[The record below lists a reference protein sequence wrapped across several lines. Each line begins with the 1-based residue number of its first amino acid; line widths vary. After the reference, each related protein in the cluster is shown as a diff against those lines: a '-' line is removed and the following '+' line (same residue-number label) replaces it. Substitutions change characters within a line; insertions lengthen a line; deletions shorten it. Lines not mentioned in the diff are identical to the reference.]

1 MIITMRVNNTERF
14 LVGYTVLLTFW
25 AFFTGFHLAY
35 NGFVGNLFWGRIG
48 VLLNLGYL
56 LTLINSKDKS
66 PDSFNTRNVRYVY
79 SFGIVMFLIV
89 LLTWIS
95 AGVLETFFILAIIQF
110 SGLVLLND
118 RLRLKCFDIFVRIL
132 AVILTISLLEFIVYS
147 LFGVGIVLFNYIER
161 TPGDVDTQIFKQL
174 LFNLIYD
181 NGLYY
186 RFQCICEEPG
196 VVGTTCGLLIFL
208 LKDLKKYRFQ
218 YYVFIVSGVF
228 SFSLAFYALFLMH
241 LFSST
246 KINLI
251 MVFISGVALSLLI
264 YYFHDFFDFYIT
276 NRLVGRSLAEVDNRS
291 TYDFSLMFQKALKE
305 GQLWFGIYGGDNV
318 DGAGVKIFIWRYG
331 IVSVIL
337 LFFVYFKY
345 YRDQIRKY
353 KPLLFQAIMFFLAF
367 WISFYQ
373 RHNITSMEYLMCF
386 LLAPLLF
393 STHRSNYIRE

>member
-1 MIITMRVNNTERF
+1 MTKIERIIVN
-14 LVGYTVLLTFW
+14 YTVLLAIW

-35 NGFVGNLFWGRIG
+35 NGLIGGLLWGRIG

-56 LTLINSKDKS
+56 LTLINSKQKS
-66 PDSFNTRNVRYVY
+66 PGSFNMRNVKHVY
-79 SFGIVMFLIV
+79 TFGIVMFLIV

-95 AGVLETFFILAIIQF
+95 TGVLETFFILAIIQF

-118 RLRLKCFDIFVRIL
+118 RLRLKCFDLFVRIL
-132 AVILTISLLEFIVYS
+132 AVILIISLLEFVVYS

-181 NGLYY
+181 NGFYY

-218 YYVFIVSGVF
+218 YYVFIISGVF
-228 SFSLAFYALFLMH
+228 SFSLAFYALFIMH

-246 KINLI
+246 KINLKMI
-251 MVFISGVALSLLI
+251 VISGIAICLLY
-264 YYFHDFFDFYIT
+264 YYFSDFFDFYIT
-276 NRLVGRSLAEVDNRS
+276 NRLSGRSLSEVDNRS
-291 TYDFSLMFQKALKE
+291 TYDFNMMFQKALKE
-305 GQLWFGIYGGDNV
+305 GRLWLGIYNGDFV

-337 LFFVYFKY
+337 LFFAYFKY
-345 YRDQIRKY
+345 YREQLKIY
-353 KPLLFQAIMFFLAF
+353 ESVLLQSVVFFLAF